1 MKKVDIRKIYVG
13 EILKQNEVYQRQS
26 QETGDTIF
34 FQDKSHVWDYEKKSQ
49 IGLFVRVLGGYK
61 HILTDTIYP
70 KPSKRTGNKY
80 VINPN
85 NIEELVK
92 KERAL
97 ASHLI
102 NKYQSYYIDTTVL
115 EVLEEDLNSYTEYLE
130 EEENEL

>member
-13 EILKQNEVYQRQS
+13 EILKQNEVYQKQS
-26 QETGDTIF
+26 QDTWDVIF
-34 FQDKSHVWDYEKKSQ
+34 FQDTSYVWDYEKESQ
-49 IGLFVRVLGGYK
+49 LGLFVRVLGGYK

-70 KPSKRTGNKY
+70 KPSKKTGNKH

-97 ASHLI
+97 TSHLV
-102 NKYQSYYIDTTVL
+102 NKYQSYYMDTSVIQA
-115 EVLEEDLNSYTEYLE
+115 LEERINSDAKYIE
-130 EEENEL
+130 EEKQQ